1 MAAGVEPQGN
11 LPPIESLNPP
21 DMDLGSLSDL
31 QGTLDLLREA
41 DVLG

>member
-1 MAAGVEPQGN
+1 MEPQGN